1 MPVTREW
8 AERFAAK
15 VGKQDKDG
23 CIPWLGSRLPK
34 GYGAIKVPKQRRQE
48 YAHRLAWRIH
58 HGDIPDG
65 VQVLHRCDHP
75 WCVNVDHLFLGS
87 QADNMADMKAKSR
100 STIGGRNPNVRLL
113 ATDVVKIKAMLR
125 TGAFSQREIGLIF
138 GVAQVT
144 INKIATGKTWAHVK

>member
-23 CIPWLGSRLPK
+23 CIPWLGARLPK
-34 GYGAIKVPKQRRQE
+34 GYGAIKIPKQRRQE

-58 HGDIPDG
+58 HGDIPEG

-100 STIGGRNPNVRLL
+100 STAGPRNPRARLL
-113 ATDVVKIKAMLR
+113 ANDVERIKRLLASNAL
-125 TGAFSQREIGLIF
+125 TQRQIAALF
-138 GVAQVT
+138 GVHQVT
-144 INKIATGKTWAHVK
+144 ISKIAKGHRWSHVK